1 MKVLETGLSGVLL
14 IEPRVH
20 GDERGFF
27 KETYHERRYA
37 GHGIPAVGEAFV
49 QDNYSRSARGVL
61 RGLHFQRHHP
71 QGKLVQVVLGSVF
84 DVVVDIRPG
93 SSTFGRWYGIE
104 LSAANH
110 RQLWVPPGM
119 AHGFCVLSDIA
130 DFQYKCTD
138 FYRPDDEGGIA
149 WDDPDLAIAW
159 PIEAPLLSDKD
170 RQWPRLVDVGL
181 DGQGRE
187 GVS

>member
-1 MKVLETGLSGVLL
+1 MKVYETGLTGVLL

-20 GDERGFF
+20 GDARGFF

-37 GHGIPAVGEAFV
+37 VHGIPSAGGSFV

-71 QGKLVQVVLGSVF
+71 QGKLVQVVFGSVF

-93 SSTFGRWYGIE
+93 SSTFGRWYGVE

-110 RQLWVPPGM
+110 RQLWVPPGF
-119 AHGFCVLSDIA
+119 AHGFCVLTDIA

-149 WDDPDLAIAW
+149 WDDPDIAIAW

-170 RQWPRLVDVGL
+170 RQWPRLVDAGL
-181 DGQGRE
+181 GARGRE
-187 GVS
+187 GGS